1 MKYLNLILILILFQS
16 CNYDFDS
23 KFWNKYN
30 EKKIVNQK
38 KLSKII
44 DKSNDIRSMTMNEYK
59 IYIDD
64 YIRKS
69 KYPDISK

>member
-64 YIRKS
+64 YIRKN

>member
-1 MKYLNLILILILFQS
+1 MKYLNLILIIIFFQS
-16 CNYDFDS
+16 CKYDFNS
-23 KFWNKYN
+23 KLWNKHN
-30 EKKIVNQK
+30 EKKIFDQK
-38 KLSKII
+38 KMSKII

>member
-23 KFWNKYN
+23 KFWNKHN

-64 YIRKS
+64 YIRKN

>member
-1 MKYLNLILILILFQS
+1 MKYLNLILIIIFFQS
-16 CNYDFDS
+16 CNYDFNS
-23 KFWNKYN
+23 KFWNEYN
-30 EKKIVNQK
+30 EKKIIDQK
-38 KLSKII
+38 KMSKII

-64 YIRKS
+64 YIRKN